1 MLNVPAPLDPLRR
14 QASDLWA
21 YAQGLLPGEPRS
33 IPVLIFAQGRSG
45 STVLESLLAST
56 GHFASRGELLGE
68 GHERVRYPH
77 AFLRGHAR
85 RTGRRSFLAHVKVYH
100 LNRDRIAAGAAP
112 IDPRA
117 FLRQLHGEGWRIIH
131 LTRQDRVRHVL
142 SNLVA
147 EARKEYHKLDDRP
160 ETTAVRV
167 ERAALDAAIAER
179 LAYAEEERA
188 ALEGIPHTRVIYE
201 EDLEPAAAHQATAN
215 RVLDFLGLP
224 HRPVSTPLRKI
235 NARPL
240 REIIAN
246 YDELADWL
254 EGGGPGRS
262 SAAAGMG

>member
-1 MLNVPAPLDPLRR
+1 M
-14 QASDLWA
+14 
-21 YAQGLLPGEPRS
+21 
-33 IPVLIFAQGRSG
+33 
-45 STVLESLLAST
+45 
-56 GHFASRGELLGE
+56 
-68 GHERVRYPH
+68 
-77 AFLRGHAR
+77 
-85 RTGRRSFLAHVKVYH
+85 
-100 LNRDRIAAGAAP
+100 
-112 IDPRA
+112 
-117 FLRQLHGEGWRIIH
+117 
-131 LTRQDRVRHVL
+131 
-142 SNLVA
+142 
-147 EARKEYHKLDDRP
+147 
-160 ETTAVRV
+160 RV